1 MSIPSSFSN
10 FSHEIR
16 TPLNGIIGIITLM
29 YDTKLSDEQKEY
41 LDLIRESSY
50 SLLAIVNDILD
61 LNNLEKGQVDIHE
74 KPFKLRDLLEKSHY
88 IILPKATQKK
98 ISLNFEINQDTPEY
112 FIGDYQKI
120 SQILINLLHNA
131 VKFTKKGSIKSFV
144 YFENNNLYFKIIDTG
159 IGIPK
164 DKIPFLFSERRIVNQ
179 DVYVDSE
186 YTGCGIGLLLC
197 QKLCEL
203 MSGKVY
209 LSKSEVDIGSEFI
222 FCIPLRVVEIYEDTT
237 GEFYENMKNRYVLL
251 VDDNISNRL
260 SISSILSKYNM
271 LCIPTSSL
279 RESLIISK
287 SIKFDIGLID
297 IQLDTHSGLDVAKE
311 LKKNGYTYPLI
322 ALSSLGEKTPYLADY
337 FKFHLTKP
345 IRQDKLLD
353 YIGRCLSEVPRKD
366 LVLPG
371 PPINNTKI
379 LIAEDTIINQRVMSG
394 YLNTLNYSNVTIV
407 DNGLEALEVL
417 AKQDFDIVFLDIKM
431 PHSGIQTHLDIKK
444 MFKNSRR
451 KIPVCIALTAFVIKE
466 GYTSTYNFDGFL
478 YKPCTIESLEEILK
492 KFQK

>member
-61 LNNLEKGQVDIHE
+61 LNNLEKGHVDIHE
-74 KPFKLRDLLEKSHY
+74 KPFKLRDLMEKTHY
-88 IILPKATQKK
+88 IILPKATHKK
-98 ISLNFEINQDTPEY
+98 INLNFIITKNTPDY
-112 FIGDYQKI
+112 FIGDSQKI
-120 SQILINLLHNA
+120 SQVIINLLHNA
-131 VKFTKKGSIKSFV
+131 VKFTKKGSIKTIV
-144 YFENNNLYFKIIDTG
+144 YFENGNLYFKIIDTG
-159 IGIPK
+159 IGIP
-164 DKIPFLFSERRIVNQ
+164 DNKIPFLFSDRKIVN
-179 DVYVDSE
+179 DNVYVDSE
-186 YTGCGIGLLLC
+186 YAGCGIGLLLC
-197 QKLCEL
+197 NKLSEL
-203 MSGKVY
+203 MKGKIF
-209 LSKSEVDIGSEFI
+209 LSKSEIDIGSEFI
-222 FCIPLRVVEIYEDTT
+222 FWVPLRIVEIYEDTT
-237 GEFYENMKNRYVLL
+237 SEFYENMKNRYVLL

-271 LCIPTSSL
+271 LCIPTSTL
-279 RESLIISK
+279 REALIISK
-287 SIKFDIGLID
+287 NIKFDIGLID
-297 IQLDTHSGLDVAKE
+297 IQLDTHSGIDVARE
-311 LKKNGYTYPLI
+311 LKQNGYTYPLI

-353 YIGRCLSEVPRKD
+353 YIGRCLSELPRKD
-366 LVLPG
+366 LILPG
-371 PPINNTKI
+371 PPINNTRI
-379 LIAEDTIINQRVMSG
+379 LIAEDTPINQRVMSG

-417 AKQDFDIVFLDIKM
+417 SKQDFDIVFLDIKM

-451 KIPVCIALTAFVIKE
+451 KIPICIALTAYVIKE
-466 GYTSTYNFDGFL
+466 GYTSTYNFDDYL
-478 YKPCTIESLEEILK
+478 YKPCSIEKLEQILN
-492 KFQK
+492 KFQ